1 MRALPRV
8 SQSRLRTVVAL
19 HEVGTLVSMFQAH
32 GFGVRDLESLRE
44 HCAITLGHWVNNL
57 TQ

>member
-1 MRALPRV
+1 M
-8 SQSRLRTVVAL
+8 VAL